1 MVENNIKKTF
11 ICNLCD
17 KEYKDK
23 TGLWYHNKKYHS
35 INKNKTTL
43 TTSNL
48 TLQLQPVV
56 EQKQLFKCKFCD
68 TTFTRKN
75 NLNQHIKKTCKEK
88 KLQMDIFDEIKKIK
102 EDKLKNNNILFD
114 EIKKLEKKIKQ
125 IKNQPNIINI
135 HKPEFNK
142 ENDNTLNQ
150 IDNFTINNTQIQIYK
165 NNYTDAIEICKLCN
179 NSFVEWENMEQT
191 INIIKEISKNTD
203 KPINDLIIKNNTE
216 NILIHPLVASQLF
229 QWINPIY
236 GINFTHWLINKKS
249 TEQNNI
255 INKKNEEIN
264 ELVNNFVKKKVRT
277 KYPDTN
283 VIYLLTTEFHKK
295 NNIYIVGKAKD
306 LASRLSTYNKTCEH
320 EVVYYASCENE
331 EVLKVVENMVLTKLN
346 SYREVANRDRFILP
360 VGKPLSFFTDVIDE
374 AIGFL
379 KLNKIKKPIDKSIAI
394 SKIQNL
400 IDEINSHPYFC

>member
-1 MVENNIKKTF
+1 M
-11 ICNLCD
+11 
-17 KEYKDK
+17 EYKCK
-23 TGLWYHNKKYHS
+23 TCNRQYSSYQSLWIHTKKFHSIKHNKSSKISS
-35 INKNKTTL
+35 IQNVSDTQNKKHVCKDC
-43 TTSNL
+43 SRGFSRIDNL
-48 TLQLQPVV
+48 KRHYT
-56 EQKQLFKCKFCD
+56 
-68 TTFTRKN
+68 
-75 NLNQHIKKTCKEK
+75 TCKIIKNEK
-88 KLQMDIFDEIKKIK
+88 TKINNEILFDEIKKLK
-102 EDKLKNNNILFD
+102 DDKLKNNNILFD
-114 EIKKLEKKIKQ
+114 EIKKLEKKIKH

-135 HKPEFNK
+135 HKPKFK
-142 ENDNTLNQ
+142 QENDNKLNQ
-150 IDNFTINNTQIQIYK
+150 IDNFTINNTQIQFYE

-236 GINFTHWLINKKS
+236 GINFTHWLIDKKS

-277 KYPDTN
+277 KYPDAN

-360 VGKPLSFFTDVIDE
+360 VGKPLSFFTNVIDE

-379 KLNKIKKPIDKSIAI
+379 KLTKIKKPIDKSTAI
-394 SKIQNL
+394 SKIQKL
-400 IDEINSHPYFC
+400 IDEIISHPYSLMTSDK